1 MAEPWNWFKEFL
13 RGYETTLYW
22 IMDRFQEGY
31 KLST

>member
-22 IMDRFQEGY
+22 IMDKVSGRI
-31 KLST
+31 